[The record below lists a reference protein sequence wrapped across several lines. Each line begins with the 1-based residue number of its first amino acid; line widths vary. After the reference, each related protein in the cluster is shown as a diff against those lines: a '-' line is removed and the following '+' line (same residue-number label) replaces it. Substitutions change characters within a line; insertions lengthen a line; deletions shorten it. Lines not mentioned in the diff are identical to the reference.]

1 MMQTLLQDLRY
12 GVRMLL
18 KKPGFTLIAVITL
31 ALGIGANT
39 AIFSVVNAV
48 LLRPL
53 PYSEPVRLVWLWGNL
68 RGGNSTASINPLDFL
83 DYRGQN
89 RTFEH
94 LAAFFSGARD
104 VVLTGSGEPER
115 LRGSVV
121 TANFFDVFG
130 VKPALGRSFI
140 PEEEEVGRN
149 QVVVLSYGLWQR
161 RFGGDP
167 SIIGR
172 TITLEDYSFNV
183 IGVMPAGFKP
193 PVTTDLWE
201 PAPLLAMTNNRKGH
215 FMRAIGRLKPG
226 VTIGQAQADLDVIAR
241 RLGEQFPDTN
251 ANKNLRLVP
260 LQEQMIGNIG
270 QSLWMLFGTA
280 GFVLLIA
287 CANVANLLLARTATR
302 TREIAVRSA
311 IGASRWRVARQL
323 LTESLLLSLC
333 GGALGVLTAVWM
345 LDLLVSISAGNIPPW
360 AQVGIDT
367 RVLGFT
373 LLATILTGLLFGLAP
388 ALQASKPNLIE
399 TLKEGGHSVVGGA
412 RGNRIRSLWV
422 VSEVALAVVVLI
434 GAGLLIR
441 SLMRLQQVDPG
452 FDAKNVLALRLNLSP
467 ARYQQP
473 APAIAFSEQLR
484 QRLAAL
490 PGVQA
495 VGTISELPLS
505 GQRNDYGFRVEGRPR
520 DPNRRMGADWRR
532 VDHGYFR
539 AMNIPLLRGRGFTEQ
554 EARAGSGVAIIS
566 DILAQRFF
574 PNEDPVGKR
583 LLFDFGQEMP
593 FEIIGVVGD
602 VHHRALHI
610 GVYQTIYFPSLR
622 LRDSNLVIRAAGA
635 PANLAAE
642 VRRAVQEIDKNLP
655 VSAIRPMEELL
666 INSMGRQR
674 LNTFLLSAFAA
685 LALFL
690 AVIGVYGV
698 MSYSVTQQ
706 THEIGVRLA
715 LGARMRDV
723 LVLVLRQGMR
733 LALLGVVIGLLSAL
747 ALARLVMV
755 RSLLFEVNPT
765 DPATFAAIAVLLTAV
780 MLLACWIPARRAA
793 KVDPM
798 VALRCE

>member
-1 MMQTLLQDLRY
+1 MNALWQDLRY
-12 GVRMLL
+12 GARMLI
-18 KKPGFTLIAVITL
+18 KRPGFTLIAVLTL
-31 ALGIGANT
+31 ALGIGANA

-53 PYSEPVRLVWLWGNL
+53 PYPEPERLVWLLGNF
-68 RGGNSTASINPLDFL
+68 RRDNSTAHINPLDFL
-83 DYRGQN
+83 DYREQN

-94 LAAFFSGARD
+94 LAAYSPDTSD
-104 VVLTGSGEPER
+104 VALTGSGEPER
-115 LRGSVV
+115 LRGDGVS
-121 TANFFDVFG
+121 ANFFDLLG
-130 VKPALGRSFI
+130 VKPALGRTFV
-140 PEEEEVGRN
+140 PEDEEAERN
-149 QVVVLSYGLWQR
+149 RAVVLGYGLWQR

-172 TITLEDYSFNV
+172 TITLDGHSYNV

-193 PVTTDLWE
+193 PRASDLWV
-201 PAPLLAMTNNRKGH
+201 PGSPRTLTNDRKGH
-215 FMRAIGRLKPG
+215 FLPAIGRLKPG
-226 VTIGQAQADLDVIAR
+226 VTIEQANADLDAIAR

-251 ANKNLRLVP
+251 ANWNVRLVP
-260 LQEQMIGNIG
+260 LQEQMIGNVG
-270 QSLWMLFGTA
+270 QSLWLLFGA
-280 GFVLLIA
+280 VGFVLLIA
-287 CANVANLLLARTATR
+287 CANVANLLLVRTATR

-345 LDLLVSISAGNIPPW
+345 LDLLVSISAGNIPQW
-360 AQVGIDT
+360 AQVAIDK
-367 RVLGFT
+367 RVLSFT
-373 LLATILTGLLFGLAP
+373 LLASILTGLLFGLAP
-388 ALQASKPNLIE
+388 ALEASKPNLME
-399 TLKEGGHSVVGGA
+399 TLKEGGQSATGGA
-412 RGNRIRSLWV
+412 RGNRIRSVWV
-422 VSEVALAVVVLI
+422 VSEVALAVIVLV

-441 SLMRLQQVDPG
+441 SLIRLQQVDPG
-452 FDAKNVLALRLNLSP
+452 FDAGNVLALRLILFP
-467 ARYQQP
+467 ARYRQP
-473 APAIAFSEQLR
+473 EPVIAFYEQLR

-505 GQRNDYGFRVEGRPR
+505 GQQNDYGFRVEGRPR
-520 DPNRRMGADWRR
+520 DPNRRMDADWRR

-539 AMNIPLLRGRGFTEQ
+539 AMNIPLLRGRAFTEQ
-554 EARAGSGVAIIS
+554 EARADSRVAIIS
-566 DILAQRFF
+566 DILARRFF
-574 PNEDPVGKR
+574 PDEDTVGKR

-610 GVYQTIYFPSLR
+610 GVHQTIYFPSLR

-635 PANLAAE
+635 PANLAAD
-642 VRRAVQEIDKNLP
+642 VRRAVQEVDKNLP
-655 VSAIRPMEELL
+655 VSSIRPMEEFLF
-666 INSMGRQR
+666 NSMAQQR

-685 LALFL
+685 LALFQ

-698 MSYSVTQQ
+698 MAYSVTQR

-733 LALLGVVIGLLSAL
+733 LALLGVVTGLLGAL
-747 ALARLVMV
+747 ALTRLVMT
-755 RSLLFEVNPT
+755 RSLLFEVSPT
-765 DPATFAAIAVLLTAV
+765 DPATFAAISALLMAV
-780 MLLACWIPARRAA
+780 MLLACYIPARRAA
-793 KVDPM
+793 RVDPM